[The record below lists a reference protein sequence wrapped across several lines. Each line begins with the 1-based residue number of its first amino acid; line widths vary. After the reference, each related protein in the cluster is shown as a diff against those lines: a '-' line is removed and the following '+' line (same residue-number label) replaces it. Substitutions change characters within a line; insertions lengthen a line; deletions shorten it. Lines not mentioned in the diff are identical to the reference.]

1 MLVGIRD
8 GIKLVGI
15 SIVAFCAVFV
25 CAFFLNFYVDVQTVE
40 NAVTEQMRPLYE
52 AQLATARF
60 TCAITGGFLAVV
72 AAVMLAFYIKLYVDG
87 NGERIGI
94 LKALGY
100 SDGRLAL
107 GFWVFGLSVLIGAT
121 AGLCVGYASMPA
133 IYKQLTIDGLPN
145 VPVRFN
151 AWLPIALVIAP
162 TALLTASACL
172 YAYFYVRKPV
182 MRLLRGRTDITK
194 KSDKHKKS
202 SRTISKDGRFLL
214 QMCFAV
220 LRSKKASVFF
230 VAFSCFCFSAMVQ
243 MGASM
248 YDMDSGTM
256 GLMILLIGVT
266 LAAVSMI
273 MAVTTVVNGNA
284 ASIALMRAFGYSDGQ
299 CALSVLGG
307 YTPFAL
313 IGFIVGTA
321 YQYGLLRI
329 MVDLLFADVAEMP
342 AYSYDVA
349 LTFIVFAVFAAA
361 YAAVMGVYAVRLKRI
376 SIKAIMLEN

>member
-1 MLVGIRD
+1 
-8 GIKLVGI
+8 
-15 SIVAFCAVFV
+15 
-25 CAFFLNFYVDVQTVE
+25 
-40 NAVTEQMRPLYE
+40 
-52 AQLATARF
+52 
-60 TCAITGGFLAVV
+60 
-72 AAVMLAFYIKLYVDG
+72 
-87 NGERIGI
+87 
-94 LKALGY
+94 
-100 SDGRLAL
+100 
-107 GFWVFGLSVLIGAT
+107 
-121 AGLCVGYASMPA
+121 
-133 IYKQLTIDGLPN
+133 
-145 VPVRFN
+145 
-151 AWLPIALVIAP
+151 
-162 TALLTASACL
+162 
-172 YAYFYVRKPV
+172 
-182 MRLLRGRTDITK
+182 
-194 KSDKHKKS
+194 
-202 SRTISKDGRFLL
+202 
-214 QMCFAV
+214 MCFAV

-361 YAAVMGVYAVRLKRI
+361 YAAVMGIYAVRLKRI